1 MSIKMYCNVVSL
13 ISANSSF
20 YWAMLPSNNSSTSKR
35 YKTNCEEEDLH
46 LKINQKKDKKIRR
59 VEQVLFKLLN
69 QFIASHI
76 YYQILILCIFRSIFL
91 AAIEE
96 ELGVAAAEETE
107 VEYLQETAE
116 REIVTKNLLGT
127 FGSVVALV
135 AANAGNHFNVCTVLS
150 KDSRKQKE

>member
-59 VEQVLFKLLN
+59 VEQVLFKFLN
-69 QFIASHI
+69 QSLLAI
-76 YYQILILCIFRSIFL
+76 YSTKFSFFVGSIFL
-91 AAIEE
+91 HAAIEE

-135 AANAGNHFNVCTVLS
+135 AANAGNHFNVCTI
-150 KDSRKQKE
+150 EGF